1 MDSDTVFYCTY
12 CLLTDGTRIPLELRI
27 IEITEWK
34 AHFKRESAD
43 VVDDVTHQTIPTFAV
58 ETEDGVVE
66 WEPKFICPTCK
77 SPAYALNRTISYNDD
92 EDLLY
97 INDLEAELSGYKTTT
112 LPIKLPKIQR
122 PSQCSN

>member
-1 MDSDTVFYCTY
+1 MSDGIKV
-12 CLLTDGTRIPLELRI
+12 PLELRI

-34 AHFKRESAD
+34 AQFKRESAD

-58 ETEDGVVE
+58 ETGDGVVE
-66 WEPKFICPTCK
+66 WEPRFVCPTCK
-77 SPAYALNRTISYNDD
+77 SQAYALNRNISYNDD

-97 INDLEAELSGYKTTT
+97 INDLEAELSGSKPPAP
-112 LPIKLPKIQR
+112 PITLPKIQR